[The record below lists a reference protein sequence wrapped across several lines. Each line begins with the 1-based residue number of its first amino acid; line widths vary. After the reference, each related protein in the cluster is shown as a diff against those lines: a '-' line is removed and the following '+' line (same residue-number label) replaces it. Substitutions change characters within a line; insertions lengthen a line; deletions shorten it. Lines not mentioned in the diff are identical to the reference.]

1 MLVKWV
7 LNIVWWYKCQSTDHS
22 KIQRNVWIV
31 YVAFL
36 QPQLLNAFPQ
46 PFENFGFYYIS
57 RIWGG
62 RDCTPPP
69 WYLRFY
75 VCHEV
80 EAYTR
85 DRPWKKNLIDD
96 VINHVTWLV
105 CISQTKNY
113 FCWHQKKMADDVI
126 IQLLWSKWFST
137 ISFDLIACLE
147 PVKQDGHYFHA
158 EILVCKFPLGS
169 IKACL
174 HMRKRFCRQIF
185 FMPKCSQGNFV
196 HWEKVSCKTIRGYGG
211 I

>member
-1 MLVKWV
+1 MSFEYCLVVQMPKHWSFEDTKKLLDRLCSVLATPTVECVSTTLREFWV
-7 LNIVWWYKCQSTDHS
+7 L
-22 KIQRNVWIV
+22 
-31 YVAFL
+31 
-36 QPQLLNAFPQ
+36 
-46 PFENFGFYYIS
+46 YYIS
-57 RIWGG
+57 RIWRG

-75 VCHEV
+75 ICHEV

-85 DRPWKKNLIDD
+85 DGPWKKILIDD

-105 CISQTKNY
+105 CISQTKNH

-126 IQLLWSKWFST
+126 IQLLWSKWFSRM
-137 ISFDLIACLE
+137 SFNLIACLE

-158 EILVCKFPLGS
+158 EILVCKFHLGS

-174 HMRKRFCRQIF
+174 HMRKRFCHQIF
-185 FMPKCSQGNFV
+185 FMPICSQGNFV
-196 HWEKVSCKTIRGYGG
+196 HWDKVSCKTIRGYGG

>member
-36 QPQLLNAFPQ
+36 QPQLLNPFPQ

-57 RIWGG
+57 TIWGG
-62 RDCTPPP
+62 GEIVHPRPGISGSTYAVKLKLTPGIV
-69 WYLRFY
+69 L
-75 VCHEV
+75 E
-80 EAYTR
+80 
-85 DRPWKKNLIDD
+85 KKNLIDD

-137 ISFDLIACLE
+137 ISFNLIACLE

-174 HMRKRFCRQIF
+174 HMAFVP
-185 FMPKCSQGNFV
+185 PKCSQGYFV